1 MRKKR
6 FTGVI
11 PPMITPFTAAGAVD
25 YAAFTANLEHWNEDA
40 LSGYLVNGSN
50 SETAY
55 LNEAEK
61 LQLLRLTAKHAKA
74 GRYILAGTGMEG
86 LAETI
91 RFTNACAA
99 EGAAY
104 ALVLTPCYY
113 HNNMTSAALTDF
125 FTRLAEASDIPIL
138 LYNVPKFTHVNIKA
152 DAVKTLA
159 AHPNIVGMKDST
171 GDVPQLAS
179 FLAVTAGQDYEIFV
193 GTVSAWFPALTL
205 GIEAGIHA
213 TANCAPNACAAVQQ
227 AFAAGDTERARA
239 IYQVLLPLNTAVTA
253 TYGIAGLKYAAELLG
268 YAGGAVRCPLQP
280 LNGRQQQELRLIVET
295 AQQGLQPLGCRP

>member
-1 MRKKR
+1 MSTKR
-6 FTGVI
+6 FTGVM
-11 PPMITPFTAAGAVD
+11 PPMISPFTAEGALD
-25 YAAFTANLEHWNEDA
+25 EAAFAANIERWNGDA

-55 LNEAEK
+55 LSEQEK
-61 LQLLRLTAKHAKA
+61 LQLLRLTLKHAKH
-74 GRYILAGTGMEG
+74 GRPVIAGTGLEA
-86 LAETI
+86 LAETV

-113 HNNMTSAALTDF
+113 HSSMNSAALTDF
-125 FTRLAEASDIPIL
+125 FTRLAEASAIPIL
-138 LYNVPKFTHVNIKA
+138 IYNVPKFTHVNIKA
-152 DAVKTLA
+152 DAVRALA

-179 FLAVTAGQDYEIFV
+179 FLSATAGQDFEVLV

-213 TANCAPNACAAVQQ
+213 AANCAPNACAAVQK
-227 AFAAGDTERARA
+227 AFLAGDNERARA
-239 IYQVLLPLNTAVTA
+239 IYQALLPLNTAVTA
-253 TYGIAGLKYAAELLG
+253 TYGIAGLKYAASLLG
-268 YAGGAVRCPLQP
+268 YQGGAVRCPLQP
-280 LNGRQQQELRLIVET
+280 LNETQQEEVRRIVET
-295 AQQGLQPLGCRP
+295 ARQALTGLNCVF